1 MIARSAC
8 AHPHALATI
17 SAAWERYVGGI
28 PRRRAMHGPWYEITP
43 ILLCFDCYVSYMNFH
58 NLTLAS
64 QMQFLFASM
73 HILNNS

>member
-1 MIARSAC
+1 MVKIA
-8 AHPHALATI
+8 
-17 SAAWERYVGGI
+17 G
-28 PRRRAMHGPWYEITP
+28 